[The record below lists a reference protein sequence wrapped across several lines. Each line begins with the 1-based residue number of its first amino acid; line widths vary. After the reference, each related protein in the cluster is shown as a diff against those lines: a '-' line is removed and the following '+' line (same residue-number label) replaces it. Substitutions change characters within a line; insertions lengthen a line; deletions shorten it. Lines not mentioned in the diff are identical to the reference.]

1 MELNLKKE
9 IIFSERSTSLR
20 KNNSKELLI
29 TINPSNL
36 EDIFIINRNSF
47 KTEAIKKND
56 LLIKPN
62 DYYMIINRGKEPIE
76 INYSNDIL
84 HHQIIYNPYT
94 YETSE
99 KINLKPEQFIEKYD
113 VPKDYIDTLP
123 KWYSFK
129 FTYSEYNLIFVRPE
143 FGLSI
148 QIHKNR
154 NEFWEI
160 LDGKPIIINGNKVY
174 YYVENGNKFQN
185 QINTYHSVINPNKE
199 VNKYIIIKE
208 RWNGKFDENDI
219 KRIFNPNQYY

>member
-1 MELNLKKE
+1 VEINLKKE

-29 TINPSNL
+29 TISHSNL
-36 EDIFIINRNSF
+36 EGIFIINGNSF
-47 KTEAIKKND
+47 KTEAIKRND

-62 DYYMIINRGKEPIE
+62 DYYMIFNRGKEPIE
-76 INYSNDIL
+76 INYSNDAL

-99 KINLKPEQFIEKYD
+99 KINLKSEQFIEKYD

-129 FTYSEYNLIFVRPE
+129 FTYPKYNLIFVRPE

-160 LDGKPIIINGNKVY
+160 LDGNPIIINGNKVY
-174 YYVENGNKFQN
+174 YYVENGTKFQN